1 MGDIYGE
8 KIFNKTLF
16 LYEGVSYKIIKA
28 LENKNLDNIFKNFFI
43 YVGNFYPH
51 KNVDKLIC
59 AFSKVETA
67 NKLILLGP
75 NDYFKERLFQL
86 INRLKQEKGYYFL
99 IIRQF
104 LT

>member
-1 MGDIYGE
+1 M
-8 KIFNKTLF
+8 
-16 LYEGVSYKIIKA
+16 
-28 LENKNLDNIFKNFFI
+28 
-43 YVGNFYPH
+43 
-51 KNVDKLIC
+51 DKLIC

-86 INRLKQEKGYYFL
+86 INRLKQEKGYIFL